1 MDANVHIICGPT
13 ASGKSSRGLA
23 LAREKNG
30 VIINADSLQ
39 IYKELPTLT
48 AQPSDQDKAEI
59 PHRLYGILDSNFQCT
74 AGAWREMALQ
84 EINAALKTGMTPI
97 LVGGTGFYIKAL
109 IEGLSPIPEI
119 PEAVRVIA
127 EDLMDHLGAEA
138 FHAALSEKD
147 PVMGS
152 RLHPNDRQRNMRA
165 WEVLAHTGK
174 SLADWQALPKMEPDS
189 SLIFDIEIILPEREI
204 LYRNCDRRFELM
216 IEEGALKEVEKLDE
230 DIMAGCVDLDAPVTN
245 ALGFKELQQ
254 HLNGEMDLPTAILLG
269 QNSTRHYAKRQMTWF
284 RNQIKN
290 DGPQQKNIA
299 RVEIIGS

>member
-1 MDANVHIICGPT
+1 MIANVHIICGPT

-39 IYKELPTLT
+39 IYNRLPILT
-48 AQPSDQDKAEI
+48 AQPSVDDKEEI
-59 PHRLYGILDSNFQCT
+59 PHRLYGILDGNHQCT
-74 AGAWREMALQ
+74 AGAWRQMALQ
-84 EINAALKTGMTPI
+84 EINAALETGLTPI

-119 PEAVRVIA
+119 PDTVRIIA
-127 EDLMDHLGAEA
+127 EDLMEQLGAEA
-138 FHAALSEKD
+138 FHAALAEKD
-147 PVMGS
+147 PVMAA

-165 WEVLAHTGK
+165 WEVLAHTGQ
-174 SLADWQALPKMEPDS
+174 SLAEWQALPKVEPNS

-204 LYRNCDRRFELM
+204 LYRNCDRRFEAM
-216 IEEGALKEVEKLDE
+216 IEEGALSEVEKLDN
-230 DIMAGCVDLDAPVTN
+230 DIMAGRIAIDAPITQ

-254 HLNGEMDLPTAILLG
+254 HLNGEMDLATAILLG

-290 DGPQQKNIA
+290 DGAQQKNIA